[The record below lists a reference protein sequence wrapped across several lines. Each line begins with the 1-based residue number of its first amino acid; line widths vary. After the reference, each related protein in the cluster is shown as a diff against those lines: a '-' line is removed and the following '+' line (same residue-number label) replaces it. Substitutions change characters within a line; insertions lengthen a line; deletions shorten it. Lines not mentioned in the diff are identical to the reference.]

1 MTATQRLEL
10 IQPGVCGETWADFGA
25 GSGAFT
31 TALLEALGPA
41 GRVYAVDRDLRGL
54 RSHPQVTPLRADFTV
69 SLELPP
75 LDGILL
81 ANSLHYVRGQTGF
94 LHSLRRYLKADGRL
108 IVVEY
113 QDRRPSPWVPYPV
126 SFGRLEALAEGYAVE
141 RIGETP
147 SSFGGLVYAALLLPS
162 ETPPSV
168 NPVWTGP
175 HRL

>member
-10 IQPGVCGETWADFGA
+10 IRPGVCGETWADFGA

-31 TALLEALGPA
+31 LALRELLGDG
-41 GRVYAVDRDLRGL
+41 GRVFAVDKDVRGL
-54 RSHPQVTPLRADFTV
+54 PKHPQIASMSADFTET
-69 SLELPP
+69 LELPP

-81 ANSLHYVRGQTGF
+81 ANSLHYVRNQAGF
-94 LHSLRRYLKADGRL
+94 LRSLRPYLKAHGRL

-113 QDRRPSPWVPYPV
+113 QDRGPSPWVPYPV

-141 RIGETP
+141 KIGETP

-162 ETPPSV
+162 EAPPCA

-175 HRL
+175 HHL